1 MSLKF
6 YIFPVTKPLCIVTVH
21 TNGMG
26 FKVLIGDGLGVSLL
40 VLSCGGRRRKENNIV
55 FILIKIYHS
64 VMCFERVIVFI
75 VNREWLTV

>member
-6 YIFPVTKPLCIVTVH
+6 YIFPVTKPLCIVTVY

-26 FKVLIGDGLGVSLL
+26 FKVLIGDGLRVSLL